1 MMKEACL
8 NSLYQIKQLRL
19 KSREKL
25 LVSPMIQNSGY
36 LVRISSTAA
45 IGSETNKT
53 DTIVIT
59 LVGIQSTKA

>member
-1 MMKEACL
+1 MIKDACL
-8 NSLYQIKQLRL
+8 NSLYQIKQFLL

-25 LVSPMIQNSGY
+25 FVNPMIQNSGY
-36 LVRISSTAA
+36 LVLISSTAA

-53 DTIVIT
+53 DTIVMT